1 MSFCRKV
8 IAITGKDILSEL
20 RTKKFVPVIL
30 VFAVLAMVIFNFAL
44 GTGPGATK
52 SFASGIIWTTFVF
65 AGMLTFSR
73 SFSQEIENGCLE
85 GLMACPMNHYVIYLS
100 KMLSNLVFILVVELT
115 VILAFTIFSNL
126 DIFSW
131 QFLVITLLVTLGLVS
146 AGTLASALAV
156 NTRTRELVLPLL
168 FLPSAVPIVISAIKA
183 TELAIS
189 GGNWSALA
197 SWLQIIAAFD
207 IIFII
212 TSVLVFDFII
222 EE

>member
-1 MSFCRKV
+1 MNSFRKV

-20 RTKKFVPVIL
+20 RTKKLVPVIL
-30 VFAVLAMVIFNFAL
+30 VFAVLAIVIFNFAL
-44 GTGPGATK
+44 GTSPEAAK

-73 SFSQEIENGCLE
+73 SFSQEMENGCLE
-85 GLMACPMNHYVIYLS
+85 GLMACPMSHYVIYLG
-100 KMLSNLVFILVVELT
+100 KMLSNLAFMLVVEIIVIFAF
-115 VILAFTIFSNL
+115 VILSNL

-131 QFLVITLLVTLGLVS
+131 QFLVIALLVTIGFVS
-146 AGTLASALAV
+146 AGTIASALAI

-168 FLPSAVPIVISAIKA
+168 LLPSAVPLVVSALKA

-189 GGNWSALA
+189 GVPWNDLA
-197 SWLQIIAAFD
+197 PWLQIIAAFD